1 LIGNKWARWIVVCLW
16 AGTVACVSAE
26 PIDFAPCCASLDRPV
41 RSHGSRYAGPMID
54 AHAHLDPSSSKA
66 YRDEMLAAL
75 AGGIVDG
82 LLLMPTPN
90 HGRFKKGAQSV
101 GQIAELAAI
110 PGGAIGS
117 LCGAYAWNT
126 WMGQQLSVSDSGLEK
141 RRGELEARIAS
152 GACIGI
158 GEIATRHFEKWAG
171 QAVLTVDF
179 RSRALHALFTIAQ
192 GHGVPIDLHVE
203 PMEALGRSHE
213 QASFAELD
221 QIFGRYPGIIVILA
235 HTAMTSAANVQRMIA
250 RYPKLYFSIK
260 AVNRHSHWRNLE
272 PVSLRR
278 DKTAYFYED
287 WAQLLERHPQRFFVG
302 SDFKFARKIKNSP
315 GGRKTLKK
323 YRKLISRYRD
333 LLGSLKPQAARQI
346 AWDTP
351 RRLFNLD

>member
-1 LIGNKWARWIVVCLW
+1 M
-16 AGTVACVSAE
+16 
-26 PIDFAPCCASLDRPV
+26 
-41 RSHGSRYAGPMID
+41 RSHGSRYAGPLID
-54 AHAHLDPSSSKA
+54 AHAHLDPGSSKT
-66 YRDEMLAAL
+66 YRDEMLVAV
-75 AGGIVDG
+75 AGGVVDG
-82 LLLMPTPN
+82 LVLMPTPN
-90 HGRFKKGAQSV
+90 HARFNDGALSTRQM
-101 GQIAELAAI
+101 ADLATHSA
-110 PGGAIGS
+110 GAIKNFCGS
-117 LCGAYAWNT
+117 EDWNI
-126 WMGQQLSVSDSGLEK
+126 WMGQQRSVSDSGLEK
-141 RRGELEARIAS
+141 RRGALQARIHS

-179 RSRALHALFTIAQ
+179 RSPALHALFAIAQ

-203 PMEALGRSHE
+203 PMEALGHSHE
-213 QASFAELD
+213 QASFTELD
-221 QIFGRYPGIIVILA
+221 QIFSRYPRIIVILA

-250 RYPKLYFSIK
+250 RYPRLYFSIK

-272 PVSLRR
+272 PVNLRQ

-323 YRKLISRYRD
+323 YRKLIRRYRD
-333 LLGSLKPQAARQI
+333 LLGSLEHQAARQI

-351 RRLFNLD
+351 RRLFGLD